1 MCMNTTFQKRSGNLV
16 WKHGKPYLLKG
27 YQTDTDQT
35 EYGTARRKTQSH
47 APISPIWLG
56 PPAGIFLICLLER
69 KVISYVSPDI
79 GHCWSVW
86 DRVRRCEKTGMLHF
100 LFKILSYVEDLMDNR
115 RKEHDGSAVW
125 YQYRE
130 GIWRLMEKASW
141 QWRRKTIMKIRHV
154 CWMCWR

>member
-1 MCMNTTFQKRSGNLV
+1 MALQEEKLNHM
-16 WKHGKPYLLKG
+16 LL
-27 YQTDTDQT
+27 YPLSDL
-35 EYGTARRKTQSH
+35 A
-47 APISPIWLG
+47 
-56 PPAGIFLICLLER
+56 PPAGIFLICFLER

-154 CWMCWR
+154 C